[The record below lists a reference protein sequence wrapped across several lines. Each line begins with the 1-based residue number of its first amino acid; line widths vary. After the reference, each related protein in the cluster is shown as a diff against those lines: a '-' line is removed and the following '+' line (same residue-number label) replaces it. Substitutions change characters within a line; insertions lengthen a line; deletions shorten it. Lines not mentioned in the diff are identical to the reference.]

1 MSNEELAAL
10 VQAGERERLVELWG
24 QTRRLVLKQANRWA
38 VYRSGG
44 AELEDLE
51 QAGFIAVLR
60 AADSFDPAAGCKFSS
75 WLQPF
80 VLDEFT
86 KATGRRSARQAHDPL
101 NGAAS
106 LDVPACPDEEN
117 SSPLGEL
124 MPDKRAEDAFADVER
139 REDLR
144 RLHAQLMEA
153 LDTLPPYPRAAVMAQ
168 YWGGGAGGG
177 APRKPPAGIAEAA
190 APQHIPPLGGVP
202 IASQNHRRLGFC
214 PGSCYAGAV
223 GIS

>member
-86 KATGRRSARQAHDPL
+86 KATGRRSARQARDPL

-106 LDVPACPDEEN
+106 LDAPACPDGKN

-168 YWGGGAGGG
+168 YWGEERVGAHHENLQR
-177 APRKPPAGIAEAA
+177 ALRKLRHPSISRPLAEF
-190 APQHIPPLGGVP
+190 L
-202 IASQNHRRLGFC
+202 
-214 PGSCYAGAV
+214 
-223 GIS
+223 